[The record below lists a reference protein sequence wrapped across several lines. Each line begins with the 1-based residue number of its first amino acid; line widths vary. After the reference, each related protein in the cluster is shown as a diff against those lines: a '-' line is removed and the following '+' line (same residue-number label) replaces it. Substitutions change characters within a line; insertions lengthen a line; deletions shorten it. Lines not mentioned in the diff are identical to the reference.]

1 MSDST
6 DIVDYYAALA
16 AQHGGK
22 CVYHAPAEPPSPL
35 AEAVVQAVALH
46 VYDVPAEGCPNL
58 VREIKRIVPPAI
70 REVARQMSME
80 EPLGD
85 TDSDQVVFAVHHAV
99 VAELLAL
106 ADDLQFKVKLPPN

>member
-1 MSDST
+1 
-6 DIVDYYAALA
+6 
-16 AQHGGK
+16 
-22 CVYHAPAEPPSPL
+22 
-35 AEAVVQAVALH
+35 
-46 VYDVPAEGCPNL
+46 
-58 VREIKRIVPPAI
+58 
-70 REVARQMSME
+70 MSME